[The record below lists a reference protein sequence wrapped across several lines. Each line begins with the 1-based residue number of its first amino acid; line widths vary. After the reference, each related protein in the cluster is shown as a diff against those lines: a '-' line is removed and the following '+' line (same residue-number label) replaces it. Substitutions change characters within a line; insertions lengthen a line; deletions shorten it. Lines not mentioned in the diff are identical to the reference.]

1 MEIFSLMKKRKR
13 KGRKERKEVASEMFQ
28 CICPTG
34 NAECPGNDFTCNK
47 GKEVQSVCFTFQKV
61 ILENDKRWAKIYFK
75 IYIQSNGSISILQ
88 W

>member
-1 MEIFSLMKKRKR
+1 MKFAPLGLPLHNKQDGNFLPNEKTKK

-28 CICPTG
+28 CICSTG

-61 ILENDKRWAKIYFK
+61 ILENDKR
-75 IYIQSNGSISILQ
+75 
-88 W
+88 